1 MQHYTWEVADVTL
14 LPAQEITDLNQNI
27 SLDTYINLQ
36 YSSRATSRTR
46 ALASLATRVP
56 RAIHTQAPVQVNCG
70 VALGLQKYSSIF
82 RVFESSI
89 AS

>member
-1 MQHYTWEVADVTL
+1 
-14 LPAQEITDLNQNI
+14 
-27 SLDTYINLQ
+27 
-36 YSSRATSRTR
+36 
-46 ALASLATRVP
+46 
-56 RAIHTQAPVQVNCG
+56 VQVNCG